1 MDEIITNIVHISLAG
16 VCCEVLYRISSA
28 AIVTTKENGDPYWF
42 EGGFIFLISY
52 VLCIITQLSGFKD
65 ITYISKSE
73 SFRSLLS
80 ILHGLDGFAA
90 LLIGVSLYYKSKI
103 GLWLSLIMITKIFL
117 IHLLNRLILAK
128 KSDLGILAEC
138 TQTTKSYLHHVSSFL
153 FISHPTEIIITT
165 LWRTISMTGRINIY
179 ISIFDIFMPDYHCNS
194 RTLCTVLIII
204 QETYLCIL
212 CECVWIMDFITPLL

>member
-1 MDEIITNIVHISLAG
+1 MDEVITNIVHLSLGG
-16 VCCEVLYRISSA
+16 VFCEVIYRISSA
-28 AIVTTKENGDPYWF
+28 AIVTANENNYNGENGHPYWF
-42 EGGFIFLISY
+42 EGGYIFLISY
-52 VLCIITQLSGFKD
+52 ILCIITQLSGFKD

-90 LLIGVSLYYKSKI
+90 LLIGMSLYYKSKI

-128 KSDLGILAEC
+128 KSDLGLLAEC

-153 FISHPTEIIITT
+153 FISHPTEIVITT
-165 LWRTISMTGRINIY
+165 LWRTISMTGIHVHKYVYIY
-179 ISIFDIFMPDYHCNS
+179 I
-194 RTLCTVLIII
+194 
-204 QETYLCIL
+204 CI
-212 CECVWIMDFITPLL
+212 